1 MVFLKAGIWYKYKG
15 LRNKDHKAA
24 WNTSLQRK
32 LMVFLKAGIW
42 YKYKGL
48 RNKDHRAAS
57 EAKI

>member
-1 MVFLKAGIWYKYKG
+1 M
-15 LRNKDHKAA
+15 